1 MREYTLNSL
10 LEIEYLKQKIIFGHI
25 LFQLIHINQLHYDD
39 IVEERSI
46 VKLCGYPLC
55 DDSLKTIPKQQ
66 FIISTAQNKVYD
78 ITERKKFCSNK
89 CFKSSVYL
97 REQILTSPLW
107 VRREDDILPEF
118 KLLSFDEK
126 DDDKNE
132 DKNDDKT
139 ENKNDDIKEN
149 KNEDKNNDKNENKND
164 DKNDDKI
171 DDKNE
176 DKKNVKKDDEK

>member
-1 MREYTLNSL
+1 M
-10 LEIEYLKQKIIFGHI
+10 
-25 LFQLIHINQLHYDD
+25 IHINQSHYDD

-55 DDSLKTIPKQQ
+55 DDPLKNIPKRQ

-97 REQILTSPLW
+97 KEQILTSPLW

-132 DKNDDKT
+132 DKNDGKKDDKN
-139 ENKNDDIKEN
+139 EDKNDDKNNHKKDGKKDGKNEEKNEAKNEDKNEEKNEN
-149 KNEDKNNDKNENKND
+149 KNEDKLENKNNDKNND
-164 DKNDDKI
+164 
-171 DDKNE
+171 
-176 DKKNVKKDDEK
+176 KKDDEK